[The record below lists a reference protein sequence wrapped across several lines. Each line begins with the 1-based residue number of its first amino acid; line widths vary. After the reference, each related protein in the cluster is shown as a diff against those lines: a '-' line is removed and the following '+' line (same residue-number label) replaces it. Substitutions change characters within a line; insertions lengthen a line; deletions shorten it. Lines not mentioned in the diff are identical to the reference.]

1 MASTTRIPLAY
12 LLVLLL
18 SFIQLIASEETV
30 TFTKTNYITP
40 SCFQQGINTALE
52 NNSQSLTTGIPIV
65 FVYGNRDD
73 DEQQGDSSHQGNDA
87 QQSNSQVINGA
98 QEVTQGGNPTQLG
111 TTNSDNQQTQQTQK
125 SQEVIVTSS
134 RVSYAV
140 STDSTET
147 ATITTCSGNLCSI
160 SVSTKV
166 VPHTYST
173 DAVVTYTTTGSKVE
187 KSDAQLS
194 AGKEQ
199 TKSTRS
205 TEYDFQTETEDSTA
219 EAIISKVA
227 KTTTRTIFE
236 ATVTPTTTYEGETSF
251 EYITST
257 KKNPLVT
264 KSAISKSLT
273 KTIDTSKFTDITIND
288 TDSKSNNS
296 KYSNS
301 TQSSISAYGS
311 NNHTNSVPITSTI
324 NLSEESNQ
332 AQSVPVTKA
341 SQSPYYSYYN
351 TSSTVRSSSIASS
364 AIPSSSQAATN
375 GSNSSNSSAV
385 TTSILSNGSSIVI
398 SSAVSSGTLTS
409 SQSEISSSSSTSS
422 SASSSASSLL
432 GSKASDNGYSGDLF
446 DAISTE
452 SPLSVFSK
460 KELPLSIPSGVDN
473 DGVPYETNKFYS
485 NLFLG
490 EQTDMIWSYPYG
502 MLWKTQDYYGFGV
515 QHTNASDRVFGSDDT
530 NNEGVASYYFNPI
543 GNAELIFSSTSFSKS
558 SNHMSVSNMR
568 SMSALVQLSESS
580 TIGSDYIDI
589 PIVQGMGLVTAIYN
603 GDLVPMLNSLMG
615 VEELTVETS
624 SALDKN
630 MSKYR
635 ATLVNGVE
643 WLIYVT
649 VPSDSTNFNLTAE
662 SPYKIK
668 GSTAI
673 DGLIIQIAVAPDS
686 SSAEGYYDEA
696 AGMYATDASVE
707 GSVSGGTSAE
717 YKFAYTTKG
726 SSSSGKTMVF
736 ALPHHVESLTSTTK
750 ECSTGIKLTSTSKG
764 DMYGYLTNELV
775 MSEALETGI
784 LFLPWVQNM
793 GSDLSYTSEQLTL
806 LAKSANEELAVD
818 IKETVASMDSMYY
831 SGKVIDKYA
840 YILLVVS
847 DIIKDEDVTNST
859 LEAMKDAFEP
869 FINNKQYYPLMYD
882 TKFGGVTSS
891 ASQGGD
897 TGVEFGAAYY
907 NDHHFHYGYFVH
919 AAAVVGYVDKKLG
932 GTWAED
938 NKEWVNSLIRDVANP
953 TEDDSYFPVSRMFDW
968 FAGHSWASGLFA
980 SGDGNNE
987 ESSSEDYN
995 FAYGMKLWGNVSGDN
1010 SMESRGDL
1018 MLAIM
1023 SRAMNKYFY
1032 YKNDND
1038 VEPSEIIANKV
1049 SGILFDNKVAYTTY
1063 FGTPADHPEYVH
1075 GIHMMPITPA
1085 SSLIRTP
1092 SYVKEEWDDQIS
1104 TFIDDVDSGWTGILR
1119 LNEALYDASSSYK
1132 FFSSD
1137 NWSSTYLDNG
1147 QSRTWGLAFS
1157 GGISNAT

>member
-1 MASTTRIPLAY
+1 MASTTRTPLAY

-18 SFIQLIASEETV
+18 SFIQLIVSEETV

-40 SCFQQGINTALE
+40 SCFEQGINTALE
-52 NNSQSLTTGIPIV
+52 NNPQSLTTGIPIV

-73 DEQQGDSSHQGNDA
+73 DEQQGDNSQQGNDFP
-87 QQSNSQVINGA
+87 QGNGVQESNSQGS
-98 QEVTQGGNPTQLG
+98 NPTQVG
-111 TTNSDNQQTQQTQK
+111 TTNSDNQQTQQ
-125 SQEVIVTSS
+125 SQRVIVTSS
-134 RVSYAV
+134 KISYTV

-147 ATITTCSGNLCSI
+147 ATITTCSNNLCSI
-160 SVSTKV
+160 SVSTNV

-173 DAVVTYTTTGSKVE
+173 DAVVTYTTTGAGVE
-187 KSDAQLS
+187 KSDAKLS
-194 AGKEQ
+194 SGKEQ
-199 TKSTRS
+199 ARSTRS
-205 TEYDFQTETEDSTA
+205 TEYDVQTETDDSTA

-236 ATVTPTTTYEGETSF
+236 ATVTPTTTYDETSY
-251 EYITST
+251 ESITST

-264 KSAISKSLT
+264 KSAVSKSLT
-273 KTIDTSKFTDITIND
+273 KTIDTSKFTDITISD

-296 KYSNS
+296 KHSNS
-301 TQSSISAYGS
+301 TQTSLSAYES
-311 NNHTNSVPITSTI
+311 KNNTNSAPITSTI
-324 NLSEESNQ
+324 NLSEKSNQ
-332 AQSVPVTKA
+332 AQSVSATKF

-375 GSNSSNSSAV
+375 GSNSSIF
-385 TTSILSNGSSIVI
+385 TSTLSNGSSTVI

-409 SQSEISSSSSTSS
+409 SQSDLSSSSSTSS
-422 SASSSASSLL
+422 SASSSASGLL
-432 GSKASDNGYSGDLF
+432 GSKAPVNGYSGDLF

-452 SPLSVFSK
+452 GPLSVFSK
-460 KELPLSIPSGVDN
+460 KELPLSIPKGVDN

-530 NNEGVASYYFNPI
+530 NNKGVASYYFNPI
-543 GNAELIFSSTSFSKS
+543 GNAELIFSSTSFSNS
-558 SNHMSVSNMR
+558 SNHMSVSNMK

-580 TIGSDYIDI
+580 TVGSDYIDI
-589 PIVQGMGLVTAIYN
+589 PVVQGMGLVTAIYN
-603 GDLVPMLNSLMG
+603 GGLVPMLNSLMG
-615 VEELTVETS
+615 VEELTAETS

-635 ATLVNGVE
+635 ATLFNGVE

-707 GSVSGGTSAE
+707 GSVSGGVSAE

-726 SSSSGKTMVF
+726 SSSSGKTIVF

-775 MSEALETGI
+775 MSEALETDI

-818 IKETVASMDSMYY
+818 IKETVASMNSMYY
-831 SGKVIDKYA
+831 SGKVLDKYA

-847 DIIKDEDVTNST
+847 DILKDEDVTNST

-891 ASQGGD
+891 ASQDGD
-897 TGVEFGAAYY
+897 SGVEFGAAYY

-968 FAGHSWASGLFA
+968 FAGHSWASGLFT

-995 FAYGMKLWGNVSGDN
+995 FAYGMKLWGKVSGDN

-1075 GIHMMPITPA
+1075 GIHMLPITPA

>member
-1 MASTTRIPLAY
+1 MSFRTRIPIAY
-12 LLVLLL
+12 WLVLFL
-18 SFIQLIASEETV
+18 SFVHLIASEETV

-40 SCFQQGINTALE
+40 GCFQQGINTVLA
-52 NNSQSLTTGIPIV
+52 NNPQSLTTGIPIV
-65 FVYGNRDD
+65 FVYGNQDD
-73 DEQQGDSSHQGNDA
+73 NDAKQGNGLQAGDVQQGNDA
-87 QQSNSQVINGA
+87 QSAVQSNGQVSNAVHVQHASSG
-98 QEVTQGGNPTQLG
+98 
-111 TTNSDNQQTQQTQK
+111 
-125 SQEVIVTSS
+125 SQESQKVVVTSS
-134 RVSYAV
+134 KLSYAV

-147 ATITTCSGNLCSI
+147 ATITTCSDNLCSI
-160 SVSTKV
+160 STTVRV
-166 VPHTYST
+166 VPHTYTT
-173 DAVVTYTTTGSKVE
+173 DAVVTYTTTGSKD
-187 KSDAQLS
+187 KQSNARLS

-199 TKSTRS
+199 ANSRS
-205 TEYDFQTETEDSTA
+205 TEYDFDTETDQDTV
-219 EAIISKVA
+219 EAVISKVA

-236 ATVTPTTTYEGETSF
+236 ATTTPTTTYEGDTSY
-251 EYITST
+251 ESITST

-273 KTIDTSKFTDITIND
+273 KTIDTSKFTDLTIS
-288 TDSKSNNS
+288 DSDPKSNSS
-296 KYSNS
+296 KYANG
-301 TQSSISAYGS
+301 TQSIPMS
-311 NNHTNSVPITSTI
+311 STL
-324 NLSEESNQ
+324 NLSDEYSQ
-332 AQSVPVTKA
+332 AQSTQAQSRSKAQA

-351 TSSTVRSSSIASS
+351 RSSSVGSSSIASS
-364 AIPSSSQAATN
+364 SIASTAIPTSSQAAIN
-375 GSNSSNSSAV
+375 GSISSNSTIAI
-385 TTSILSNGSSIVI
+385 TSILSNGSSTVI
-398 SSAVSSGTLTS
+398 SLTS
-409 SQSEISSSSSTSS
+409 SHADISSSSSSSSSTSS
-422 SASSSASSLL
+422 SSSSLL
-432 GSKASDNGYSGDLF
+432 GSKASVNGYSGDLF

-452 SPLSVFSK
+452 SPLSVFPR

-490 EQTDMIWSYPYG
+490 DQTDMIWSYPYG

-515 QHTNASDRVFGSDDT
+515 QHSNASDRVFGSTDT
-530 NNEGVASYYFNPI
+530 NNKGVSSYYFNPI
-543 GNAELIFSSTSFSKS
+543 GNAELIFSSTSFSNS

-580 TIGSDYIDI
+580 TVGSDYVDI

-615 VEELTVETS
+615 VEELTEETS
-624 SALDKN
+624 SALTKN
-630 MSKYR
+630 ISKYR

-649 VPSDSTNFNLTAE
+649 VPSGSKNFNLTAE
-662 SPYKIK
+662 SPYKIT

-673 DGLIIQIAVAPDS
+673 DGLIIQIAVAPGS

-707 GSVSGGTSAE
+707 GSVSGGSSAE
-717 YKFAYTTKG
+717 YKFVYTTKG
-726 SSSSGKTMVF
+726 TSSSGKTIVF
-736 ALPHHVESLTSTTK
+736 ALPHHVESLSSTTK
-750 ECSTGIKLTSTSKG
+750 ESSTGIKLTSTTKG

-775 MSEALETGI
+775 MSETLETGI
-784 LFLPWVQNM
+784 QFLPWVQNM

-806 LAKSANEELAVD
+806 LAKTANEELSVD
-818 IKETVASMDSMYY
+818 IKETVDSMDSMYY
-831 SGKVIDKYA
+831 SGKVLDKYA

-847 DIIKDEDVTNST
+847 DILKDEDVTNST
-859 LEAMKDAFEP
+859 LADMKDAFES
-869 FINNKQYYPLMYD
+869 FIKNEEYYPLMYD

-897 TGVEFGAAYY
+897 TGLEFGAAYY

-995 FAYGMKLWGNVSGDN
+995 FAYGMKLWGQVSGDN

-1032 YKNDND
+1032 YKEDNT
-1038 VEPSEIIANKV
+1038 VEPSKILANKV
-1049 SGILFDNKVAYTTY
+1049 SGIFFDNKVAYTTY

-1075 GIHMMPITPA
+1075 GIHMLPITPA

-1104 TFIDDVDSGWTGILR
+1104 TFIDDVGSGWTGILR

>member
-1 MASTTRIPLAY
+1 MSLRIRIPIAY
-12 LLVLLL
+12 WLVVLL
-18 SFIQLIASEETV
+18 SFLRLIASEETV

-40 SCFQQGINTALE
+40 ECFQQGMKTILA
-52 NNSQSLTTGIPIV
+52 NNPQSLTTGIPIV
-65 FVYGNRDD
+65 FVYGNQDN
-73 DEQQGDSSHQGNDA
+73 NDA
-87 QQSNSQVINGA
+87 QQGNGNSQQTSEAVQSNG
-98 QEVTQGGNPTQLG
+98 QLGNPVSEQHTSSGDQG
-111 TTNSDNQQTQQTQK
+111 SQK
-125 SQEVIVTSS
+125 VFVTSS
-134 RVSYAV
+134 KLSYAV
-140 STDSTET
+140 STESTQT
-147 ATITTCSGNLCSI
+147 ATITTCSDNLCSI
-160 SVSTKV
+160 STTVRV
-166 VPHTYST
+166 IPQTYT
-173 DAVVTYTTTGSKVE
+173 TEAVVTYTTTESKQ
-187 KSDAQLS
+187 SNGRLS

-199 TKSTRS
+199 EKSRS
-205 TEYDFQTETEDSTA
+205 TEYDFETEMVSADA
-219 EAIISKVA
+219 VISKVA
-227 KTTTRTIFE
+227 KTTTKTIFE
-236 ATVTPTTTYEGETSF
+236 ATTTPTTTYEGDTSY
-251 EYITST
+251 ESITST

-273 KTIDTSKFTDITIND
+273 KTIDTSKFTDLTISGSNPISNS
-288 TDSKSNNS
+288 SKH
-296 KYSNS
+296 SNS
-301 TQSSISAYGS
+301 THSI
-311 NNHTNSVPITSTI
+311 PMTSTK
-324 NLSEESNQ
+324 NLSDESSQAQYTQ
-332 AQSVPVTKA
+332 AQSISNAQA

-351 TSSTVRSSSIASS
+351 RSSDVGSSSIASS
-364 AIPSSSQAATN
+364 SIASTAIPTSSQMAKN
-375 GSNSSNSSAV
+375 GSISLNSTIAI
-385 TTSILSNGSSIVI
+385 TSILSNGSSTVI
-398 SSAVSSGTLTS
+398 SLTS
-409 SQSEISSSSSTSS
+409 SHADISSSSSSSS
-422 SASSSASSLL
+422 SASSSSSSSLL
-432 GSKASDNGYSGDLF
+432 GSKASVNGYSGDLF

-452 SPLSVFSK
+452 SPLSVFPR

-502 MLWKTQDYYGFGV
+502 MFWKTQDYYGFGI
-515 QHTNASDRVFGSDDT
+515 QHTNASDRVFGSTDT
-530 NNEGVASYYFNPI
+530 NNEGVSSYYFNPT
-543 GNAELIFSSTSFSKS
+543 GNAELIFSSTSFSNS

-580 TIGSDYIDI
+580 TVGSDYVDI

-603 GDLVPMLNSLMG
+603 GDLVPMLNSLIG
-615 VEELTVETS
+615 VEDLTVETS
-624 SALDKN
+624 SALSEN
-630 MSKYR
+630 ISKYR
-635 ATLVNGVE
+635 ATLFNGVE

-649 VPSDSTNFNLTAE
+649 VPSGSKKFNLTAE
-662 SPYKIK
+662 SPYKIT

-673 DGLIIQIAVAPDS
+673 DGLIIQIAVAPES

-707 GSVSGGTSAE
+707 GTVSGGTSAE

-726 SSSSGKTMVF
+726 TSSSGKTIVF
-736 ALPHHVESLTSTTK
+736 ALPHHVESLSSTTK
-750 ECSTGIKLTSTSKG
+750 ESSTGIKLTSTTKG

-775 MSEALETGI
+775 MSETLETGI
-784 LFLPWVQNM
+784 QFLPWVQAMN
-793 GSDLSYTSEQLTL
+793 SDLSYTSEQLTL
-806 LAKSANEELAVD
+806 LAKTANEELSVD

-831 SGKVIDKYA
+831 SGKVLDKYA

-847 DIIKDEDVTNST
+847 DILEDEDVTNST
-859 LEAMKDAFEP
+859 LSDMKDAFEP
-869 FINNKQYYPLMYD
+869 FINNEEYYPLMYD

-897 TGVEFGAAYY
+897 TGLEFGAAYY

-919 AAAVVGYVDKKLG
+919 AAAVVGYIDKKLG

-938 NKEWVNSLIRDVANP
+938 NKDWVNSLIRDVANP

-995 FAYGMKLWGNVSGDN
+995 FAYGMKLWGKVSGDN

-1018 MLAIM
+1018 MLAVM

-1032 YKNDND
+1032 YKEDNT
-1038 VEPSEIIANKV
+1038 VEPSNILPNKV
-1049 SGILFDNKVAYTTY
+1049 SGIFFDNKIAYTTY

-1075 GIHMMPITPA
+1075 GIHMLPITPA
-1085 SSLIRTP
+1085 SSLIRIP

-1119 LNEALYDASSSYK
+1119 LNEALYDASSSYT